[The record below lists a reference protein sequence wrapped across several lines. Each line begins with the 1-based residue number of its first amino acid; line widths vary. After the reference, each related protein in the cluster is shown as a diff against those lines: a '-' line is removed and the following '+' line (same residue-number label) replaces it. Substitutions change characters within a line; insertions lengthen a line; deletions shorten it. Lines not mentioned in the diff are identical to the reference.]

1 MKYSRIAALLG
12 LGLMTVTVAP
22 ENADAAARSYK
33 MLCKGKFKVEMVKSH
48 MVIRFSKA
56 PSGSSNGA
64 SLQNGQCAWSD
75 RGLNSSE
82 PPAINF
88 SKSMAASVPPAIIS
102 CARESGCVM
111 GFYALKSGN
120 SLWAD
125 SGRSLW
131 LLP

>member
-1 MKYSRIAALLG
+1 MKYSRIAALVG
-12 LGLMTVTVAP
+12 LGLMTATVAP
-22 ENADAAARSYK
+22 EDADASARSYK

-48 MVIRFSKA
+48 MVIRFAKA
-56 PSGSSNGA
+56 SSGAGNGSA
-64 SLQNGQCAWSD
+64 LQNGQCAWGD
-75 RGLNSSE
+75 RALNSSE
-82 PPAINF
+82 PPAVYF
-88 SKSMAASVPPAIIS
+88 SRTMAASVPPAILT
-102 CARESGCVM
+102 CAREPGCVM